1 MPSPRRAARRL
12 DPVVFIVGCLAAALG
27 GLPGPAPLAAAAPV
41 ADGFTA
47 AVDRV
52 DPSVVGVLGREAG
65 AMHDRGAG
73 FVWRPGGLV
82 VTAAHVVER
91 DTTLRVRLADGRDLP
106 ARLLGADDLA
116 DVAVLKI
123 DADPPAAPLA
133 PAGTVRRGDPVAAI
147 GDPLGFA
154 ATLTVGHVSHTARSW
169 GDVSPWDVLQHDA
182 ALNPGSSGG
191 PLVDRAGRVV
201 AMNVAIADGA
211 RRNVG
216 IGLALPIAVVEAI
229 ADRLVRDG
237 TIARPRLGA
246 RVRPA
251 GALRPAMPG
260 LADGL
265 LVEAVD
271 PGSPAARAGL
281 APGDLVV
288 AVDGTP
294 TATPRDLARALEP
307 KRPGDALTL
316 TVANASAA
324 SPPRAATRSLAAT
337 APASLTPRERT
348 LAVALAAAPPRDRV
362 ATGTAEPVGLGFT
375 LEPGG
380 SRLVVAVD
388 PDTPADGAGLAAG
401 DEILAIGD
409 RRLDGE
415 AGADPVALPASTGEA
430 GVALLVRRGDK
441 TRWLVLGPHGR
452 LDGEAPF
459 GSNAEALTSHPF

>member
-1 MPSPRRAARRL
+1 MPSRRRTARRFDL
-12 DPVVFIVGCLAAALG
+12 VVFLAGCLAAVLAAL
-27 GLPGPAPLAAAAPV
+27 PARTPLAATPAGDDFAA
-41 ADGFTA
+41 A
-47 AVDRV
+47 AVVV
-52 DPSVVGVLGREAG
+52 DPSVVGILGREAG
-65 AMHDRGAG
+65 ALRDRGAG

-91 DTTLRVRLADGRDLP
+91 DTAPRVRLADGRELP

-123 DADPPAAPLA
+123 DADPPIAVAA

-154 ATLTVGHVSHTARSW
+154 ATLTVGHVSHPARPW
-169 GDVSPWDVLQHDA
+169 GDASPWDVLQHDA

-211 RRNVG
+211 RRHVG
-216 IGLALPIAVVEAI
+216 IGLALPIEVVERI

-237 TIARPRLGA
+237 AIARPHLGA

-251 GALRPAMPG
+251 GALRPAMPA

-271 PGSPAARAGL
+271 HGSPAARAGL

-288 AVDGTP
+288 AIDGI
-294 TATPRDLARALEP
+294 ATSSPRDLARALEP
-307 KRPGDALTL
+307 RHPGDAVTL
-316 TVANASAA
+316 TVVSSAAA
-324 SPPRAATRSLAAT
+324 SPPRAATRSLAGSMPA
-337 APASLTPRERT
+337 APHRRT
-348 LAVALAAAPPRDRV
+348 LAVPLAATPPRTV
-362 ATGTAEPVGLGFT
+362 VTTPAEPVGLGLT

-380 SRLVVAVD
+380 SRLVVAVE

-409 RRLDGE
+409 HRLDGDD
-415 AGADPVALPASTGEA
+415 ATDPVALPASTGEA